1 MKCFSK
7 ISLTLTQRKRVIFSY
22 REVEYGIYSSE
33 AGSDSRDKHTHAQLD
48 SLIENVD
55 MTISSRKGD
64 LDMSAREKFEGF
76 KKKII
81 DENEKKYGN
90 EIRGEYG
97 DQAVDDSNRNA
108 PIFTGSGSAFTGRII
123 QRSSRRYSADVCR

>member
-7 ISLTLTQRKRVIFSY
+7 IPLTLTQRKRVIFSY

-81 DENEKKYGN
+81 DENGSWRYFFSYNNKEEITVEKGSISVN
-90 EIRGEYG
+90 GVSLTV
-97 DQAVDDSNRNA
+97 VDS
-108 PIFTGSGSAFTGRII
+108 
-123 QRSSRRYSADVCR
+123 